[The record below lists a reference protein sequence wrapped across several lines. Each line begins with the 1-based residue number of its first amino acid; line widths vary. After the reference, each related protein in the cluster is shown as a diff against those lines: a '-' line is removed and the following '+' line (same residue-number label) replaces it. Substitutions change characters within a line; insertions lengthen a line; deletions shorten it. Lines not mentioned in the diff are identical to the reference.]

1 MKTRSFFELEVW
13 KKAHDVV
20 LIVYKFTESFP
31 KSELFTLTSQF
42 RRASISIPANIAE
55 GYKKL
60 GRRIKFDTIIY
71 PRLLLKNAAI
81 TYIST

>member
-13 KKAHDVV
+13 KKAHDFV
-20 LIVYKFTESFP
+20 LFVYKFTESFP

-55 GYKKL
+55 G
-60 GRRIKFDTIIY
+60 
-71 PRLLLKNAAI
+71 
-81 TYIST
+81 